1 LLNKSGAKT
10 DMAPGAVQAAIAGWS
25 PKSPSRAKK
34 PTRTKARKTAPKS
47 EARRHVDQVAAARKK
62 AVADMAARTTKER
75 RRRELNKVAS
85 LEFRTQLAAAGRA
98 RDAEAEAADREAD
111 EAEAIAMGKT
121 AAATKDAPKE
131 GAALLAQ
138 YESMPQGAKRIEF
151 WNKNKSAIFRA
162 LNNR

>member
-1 LLNKSGAKT
+1 
-10 DMAPGAVQAAIAGWS
+10 MAEN
-25 PKSPSRAKK
+25 
-34 PTRTKARKTAPKS
+34 TRLRGELSKRSAPKKTVKS
-47 EARRHVDQVAAARKK
+47 DARRHVDQVAAARKK
-62 AVADMAARTTKER
+62 AVSDMAARRTKER
-75 RRRELNKVAS
+75 RKRELNKVAS

-111 EAEAIAMGKT
+111 EAEALAIGKT